1 MRDGKCSDAKNC
13 YTDLHIP
20 WRITCNCCYCR
31 KEWEKIEIRVNR
43 DTSPY
48 YDYYYVRNWEEYK
61 TEYKTG
67 LWEYCRK
74 EGHDLGAARYR
85 CFSVNDLLRN
95 YKISMKGNYFFI

>member
-1 MRDGKCSDAKNC
+1 MANV
-13 YTDLHIP
+13 LIP
-20 WRITCNCCYCR
+20 RIAILTCIFLGGLLAIVATAG